1 MHRLDEKKTFVF
13 SVNAFEVEAQYFETD
28 IESIFIPLLKRLT
41 AMKQEK
47 NSRILVF
54 VAAPPGVGKT
64 TLSLLLQD
72 LSKKDRDLEEVQ
84 AIGIDGFHFPQ
95 AYLEKTTI
103 PIDGYEVLMKEV
115 KGSPET
121 FDFNQLKKKI
131 MALKEEQ
138 TEIKWPIYDR
148 KKHDV
153 IPEQISIEKNIVVLE
168 GNWLLLNEENWKDL
182 SDYCDYSLFI
192 SAKEDLLRERLIE
205 RKMRGGLSEAEA
217 LNFYDR
223 SDRKNIERVLNNKLE
238 ANLELEVS
246 NNGKY
251 SIGR

>member
-1 MHRLDEKKTFVF
+1 LH
-13 SVNAFEVEAQYFETD
+13 
-28 IESIFIPLLKRLT
+28 
-41 AMKQEK
+41 
-47 NSRILVF
+47 
-54 VAAPPGVGKT
+54 
-64 TLSLLLQD
+64 D
-72 LSKKDRDLEEVQ
+72 LSKKDKDLEEVQ